1 MQVPR
6 LLEEKCD
13 GKAWPR
19 VRQRFLSCDE
29 DTGDKRYKQKIE
41 LHQKSVIPSTQSK
54 TYVCVCVGGEILQ
67 NRREY
72 YQIGKQLRDKA
83 EVQIKFNS

>member
-19 VRQRFLSCDE
+19 IRQWFLSCDE
-29 DTGDKRYKQKIE
+29 DTGDKRQKQKIE
-41 LHQKSVIPSTQSK
+41 RHQKSVLPSTQSK
-54 TYVCVCVGGEILQ
+54 MWGGGRNSTKQERILPDRKAAQ
-67 NRREY
+67 R
-72 YQIGKQLRDKA
+72 QGRDTD
-83 EVQIKFNS
+83 

>member
-19 VRQRFLSCDE
+19 IRQWFLSCDE
-29 DTGDKRYKQKIE
+29 DTGDKRQKQKIE
-41 LHQKSVIPSTQSK
+41 RHQKSVLPSTQSK
-54 TYVCVCVGGEILQ
+54 MWGGGEILR

-72 YQIGKQLRDKA
+72 YQIEKQLRDKA
-83 EVQIKFNS
+83 EIQIKSNS

>member
-13 GKAWPR
+13 GKAWPQ

-54 TYVCVCVGGEILQ
+54 TYVCVWGG
-67 NRREY
+67 
-72 YQIGKQLRDKA
+72 GKFYKTGENITR
-83 EVQIKFNS
+83 

>member
-41 LHQKSVIPSTQSK
+41 LHQKSVLPSTQSK
-54 TYVCVCVGGEILQ
+54 TCVCGG
-67 NRREY
+67 
-72 YQIGKQLRDKA
+72 GHSTKQEKLLPDRKA
-83 EVQIKFNS
+83 AQRQGRGVD

>member
-13 GKAWPR
+13 GKAWPQ

-54 TYVCVCVGGEILQ
+54 TCVCVGGGNSTKQERILPD
-67 NRREY
+67 R
-72 YQIGKQLRDKA
+72 KA
-83 EVQIKFNS
+83 AQRQGRGAD

>member
-13 GKAWPR
+13 GKAWPW
-19 VRQRFLSCDE
+19 VRQQFLSCDE

-41 LHQKSVIPSTQSK
+41 LHQKSVLPSTQSK
-54 TYVCVCVGGEILQ
+54 TCVCVGGEILQ

-83 EVQIKFNS
+83 EVYIKFNS